1 MRLNKFIAAAGY
13 CSRRQA
19 DFLIAE
25 GKVEVNGQA
34 AVLGLKVGPS
44 DQVVVEGNLLEQPD
58 EERLVYLAFNKPRG
72 IVCTANPQVKDNII
86 DFIDYPVR
94 IFTVG
99 RLDKDSEGLIL
110 LTNDGAIFN
119 KIVRAEYGQE
129 KEYLVELNRPYSREF
144 IRQMETGVKIIDR
157 VTNPARLIPV
167 SDNRFRLVIDQGLN
181 RQIRRMCQALG
192 YRVTFLQR
200 IRIMN
205 ICLGQLPVGQYRPL
219 TGEELQELQ
228 NMIGNH

>member
-13 CSRRQA
+13 CSRRHA
-19 DFLIAE
+19 DLLIAE
-25 GKVEVNGQA
+25 GKVELNGQKA
-34 AVLGLKVGPS
+34 ELGSQVNAS
-44 DQVVVEGNLLEQPD
+44 DQVVVEGNLLVHPD
-58 EERLVYLAFNKPRG
+58 AEKHVYLAFNKPRG
-72 IVCTANPQVKDNII
+72 IVCTANPRVKDNII

-94 IFTVG
+94 IFTIG

-110 LTNDGAIFN
+110 LTNDGEIFN

-129 KEYLVELNRPYSREF
+129 KEYLVELNRPYNKTF
-144 IRQMETGVKIIDR
+144 IRQMEAGVEILDR
-157 VTNPARLIPV
+157 VTNPAHLEPV
-167 SDNRFRLVIDQGLN
+167 SSTRFRLIIDQGLN

-205 ICLGQLPVGQYRPL
+205 IQLGQLQLGHYRYL
-219 TGEELQELQ
+219 TEAEMQGLQ
-228 NMIGNH
+228 NLIEAK